1 MTLLH
6 RSLVAIAISA
16 SLAGCYTDTEATVP
30 MPENPEPLLPLPAEK
45 VSLEIGDSIV
55 NAMKES
61 VVITT
66 LEGEEKRV
74 NVETFKGIEYATQ
87 TRFAHSITKEL
98 EENVNATAFGDAC
111 MQVRSTTQDQSEDC
125 LNLNIWRPAGDDAG
139 EDLPVYVFIHGGD
152 FEFGSGSEAL
162 VHGDTVVAQGSDDGK
177 PFIYVSLNYRLG
189 QLGTQWV
196 EGANVDGN
204 YGLGDQK
211 RALEWVHDN
220 IASFGGDID
229 NVTVI
234 GQGSGA
240 MSVGLLQQDDNI
252 AGNYFQRAI
261 MQSNPYGFEY
271 PSYDVAKDRTERMQ
285 SIIDDIVNDPEFEQP
300 ENDVDIIMQAQ
311 AKSLNGFEQLKNWLL
326 SSLSLDIEFDLN
338 PGGIIPVP
346 PIKVSIGPESD
357 NTPMSNLMPFAPYLP
372 CESIVD
378 SDEKCEGSN
387 NSPVQSQL
395 TVPTVLGNNAN
406 EANSFGMLMSVTFLI
421 PTVIEELL
429 NTDPQLVEGVE
440 SKQLAVNILEW
451 LDDEQ
456 NQTTIERKI
465 HQMSADELA
474 NHSGLSLTAY
484 RAVTELFFGLDTN
497 IQTSTELLDC
507 INPDDG
513 IEPLKCVIDK
523 VNIEMTGH
531 EEVKTA
537 LNLTD
542 FFPMSEA
549 TFGEATNNMGKFK
562 TLLNDTLFTGPA
574 RYMAANT
581 SISVPE
587 KDITATLY
595 RFEKK
600 PSFNVWNYNTA
611 FDEYGKPTG
620 KVSIQDLFKS
630 IGCISG
636 ACNGSELP
644 FMFNKAVR
652 FDGSEIH
659 PNTGEKALMNEM
671 SRLWFSEE
679 LFTNYQYSDSAD
691 NVLVIEA
698 EGFSETTTY
707 DWDYVTNPGVDPKL
721 RQGRLTGLEE
731 QGLMPWQWYLN

>member
-16 SLAGCYTDTEATVP
+16 SLAGCYTDVDATVP
-30 MPENPEPLLPLPAEK
+30 MPENPEPMQPLPAEK
-45 VSLEIGDSIV
+45 ISLEIGDSIID
-55 NAMKES
+55 AMKES

-111 MQVRSTTQDQSEDC
+111 MQVRSTIQDQSEDC
-125 LNLNIWRPAGDDAG
+125 LNLNIWRPAGADAG
-139 EDLPVYVFIHGGD
+139 ENLPVYVFIHGGD
-152 FEFGSGSEAL
+152 FEYGSGSEVL
-162 VHGDTVVAQGSDDGK
+162 VHGDTVVAQGSDDSK
-177 PFIYVSLNYRLG
+177 PFIYISLNYRLG

-196 EGANVDGN
+196 KGTNVDGN

-252 AGNYFQRAI
+252 SGNYFQRAI

-271 PSYDVAKDRTERMQ
+271 PSYDVAKDRSQEFTAET
-285 SIIDDIVNDPEFEQP
+285 SIDE
-300 ENDVDIIMQAQ
+300 IMASQKTA
-311 AKSLNGFEQLKNWLL
+311 LNGLEQLKNWLL
-326 SSLSLDIEFDLN
+326 SSLSLSVSVPVPLVPDIE
-338 PGGIIPVP
+338 
-346 PIKVSIGPESD
+346 IGPKSD
-357 NTPMSNLMPFAPYLP
+357 NTPMSTLMPFAPYIQ
-372 CESIVD
+372 CEKTSLL
-378 SDEKCEGSN
+378 GSCSESAK
-387 NSPVQSQL
+387 SPMQTEL
-395 TVPTVLGNNAN
+395 TVPSVLGNNAS
-406 EANSFGMLMSVTFLI
+406 EANSFGMLFSVTFLI
-421 PTVIEELL
+421 PTIIELI
-429 NTDPQLVEGVE
+429 TDEEPALVENVE
-440 SKQLAVNILEW
+440 PKALAMNLVEW
-451 LDDEQ
+451 LDDAE
-456 NQTTIERKI
+456 NQAKVERELS
-465 HQMSADELA
+465 QMDTNDLA
-474 NHSGLSLTAY
+474 TNAGLSLTAY
-484 RAVTELFFGLDTN
+484 SAVTQLFWGLDTF
-497 IQTSTELLDC
+497 IDIDDAALDC
-507 INPDDG
+507 LSEEDTLG
-513 IEPLKCVIDK
+513 ILSCV
-523 VNIEMTGH
+523 VAATSIELTGH
-531 EEVKTA
+531 DEVKTA

-542 FFPMSEA
+542 FYPNSEA
-549 TFGEATNNMGKFK
+549 ALGGATANMAQFK
-562 TLLNDTLFTGPA
+562 TMLNDTLFNGPA
-574 RYMAANT
+574 RHMAANST
-581 SISVPE
+581 E
-587 KDITATLY
+587 AATLY
-595 RFEKK
+595 RFDKK
-600 PSFNVWNYNTA
+600 PSFSMWNYNTA
-611 FDEYGKPTG
+611 QDEETGQYGEL
-620 KVSIQDLFKS
+620 SILDLFKT

-698 EGFSETTTY
+698 EGFSDTTTY

>member
-30 MPENPEPLLPLPAEK
+30 MPENPEPLLPLDPK
-45 VSLEIGDSIV
+45 DISLQIGDSTID
-55 NAMKES
+55 AMEES

-125 LNLNIWRPAGDDAG
+125 LNLNIWRPAGVDAG
-139 EDLPVYVFIHGGD
+139 ADLPVYVFIHGGD
-152 FEFGSGSEAL
+152 FEYGSGSEVL
-162 VHGDTVVAQGSDDGK
+162 VHGDTVVAQGSDDSK
-177 PFIYVSLNYRLG
+177 PFIYISLNYRLG

-196 EGANVDGN
+196 KGTNVDGN

-252 AGNYFQRAI
+252 SGNYFQRAI

-271 PSYDVAKDRTERMQ
+271 PSYDVAKDRSQEFTAET
-285 SIIDDIVNDPEFEQP
+285 SIDE
-300 ENDVDIIMQAQ
+300 IMASQKTA
-311 AKSLNGFEQLKNWLL
+311 LNGLEQLKNWLL
-326 SSLSLDIEFDLN
+326 SSLSLSVSVPVPLVPDIE
-338 PGGIIPVP
+338 
-346 PIKVSIGPESD
+346 IGPKSD
-357 NTPMSNLMPFAPYLP
+357 NTPMSTLMPFAPYIQ
-372 CESIVD
+372 CEKTSLL
-378 SDEKCEGSN
+378 GSCSESAM
-387 NSPVQSQL
+387 SPMQTEL
-395 TVPTVLGNNAN
+395 TVPSVLGNNAS
-406 EANSFGMLMSVTFLI
+406 EANSFGMLFSVTFLI
-421 PTVIEELL
+421 PTIIELI
-429 NTDPQLVEGVE
+429 TDEEPALVENVE
-440 SKQLAVNILEW
+440 PKALALNLVEW
-451 LDDEQ
+451 LDDAE
-456 NQTTIERKI
+456 NQAKVERELS
-465 HQMSADELA
+465 QMDTNDLA
-474 NHSGLSLTAY
+474 TNAGLSLTAY
-484 RAVTELFFGLDTN
+484 SAVTQLFWGLDTF
-497 IQTSTELLDC
+497 IDIDDAALDC
-507 INPDDG
+507 LAEEDTLG
-513 IEPLKCVIDK
+513 ILSCV
-523 VNIEMTGH
+523 VAATSIELTGH

-542 FFPMSEA
+542 FYPNSEA
-549 TFGEATNNMGKFK
+549 ALGGATANMTQFK
-562 TLLNDTLFTGPA
+562 TMLNDTLFNGPA
-574 RYMAANT
+574 RHMAANST
-581 SISVPE
+581 E
-587 KDITATLY
+587 AATLY
-595 RFEKK
+595 RFDKK
-600 PSFNVWNYNTA
+600 PSFNMWNYNTA
-611 FDEYGKPTG
+611 QDEETGEYGEL
-620 KVSIQDLFKS
+620 SILDLFKT

>member
-30 MPENPEPLLPLPAEK
+30 MPENPEPLLPLPAEEI
-45 VSLEIGDSIV
+45 SLEIGDSIV

-87 TRFAHSITKEL
+87 TRFEHSEYAPL
-98 EENVNATAFGDAC
+98 ADEVDATEFGYAC
-111 MQVRSTTQDQSEDC
+111 MQNRATAQTQDEDC
-125 LNLNIWRPAGDDAG
+125 LNLNIWRPAGVDAG

-152 FEFGSGSEAL
+152 FEYGSGSEAL
-162 VHGDTVVAQGSDDGK
+162 VHGDTVVAQGRDDGK

-189 QLGTQWV
+189 ALGTQWV
-196 EGANVDGN
+196 EGSKVDGN

-211 RALEWVHDN
+211 RALEWVHNN
-220 IASFGGDID
+220 IASFGGAID

-240 MSVGLLQQDDNI
+240 MSVGFLQQDESI
-252 AGNYFQRAI
+252 AGEGKYFQRAI

-271 PSYDVAKDRTERMQ
+271 PSYRVAKANSERMQ
-285 SIIDDIVNDPEFEQP
+285 EIVEEVMEENPSLISPEHDL
-300 ENDVDIIMQAQ
+300 NIIMQAQ
-311 AKSLNGFEQLKNWLL
+311 AKSLGGVEQLKNWLTR
-326 SSLSLDIEFDLN
+326 SLPIDIPSIPGVF
-338 PGGIIPVP
+338 PGGIP
-346 PIKVSIGPESD
+346 SD
-357 NTPMSNLMPFAPYLP
+357 NTPMSSLMPFAPYIKCDSWLGTCLKDAKTP
-372 CESIVD
+372 IESGLSV
-378 SDEKCEGSN
+378 K
-387 NSPVQSQL
+387 
-395 TVPTVLGNNAN
+395 TVLGTNAN
-406 EANSFGMLMSVTFLI
+406 ETNGSGMLFRVTFLI
-421 PTVIEELL
+421 PFIIENWPDSTTSKEPAKMAQELIEWL
-429 NTDPQLVEGVE
+429 NYEHNVALVENKLISMTE
-440 SKQLAVNILEW
+440 
-451 LDDEQ
+451 DDF
-456 NQTTIERKI
+456 
-465 HQMSADELA
+465 SAELTMPK
-474 NHSGLSLTAY
+474 TAY
-484 RAVTELFFGLDTN
+484 SAVTSLFFGLKLSIEDDEGEEGVLSCFDEDSETLEMIECVVSKVDISGQPE
-497 IQTSTELLDC
+497 IQD
-507 INPDDG
+507 
-513 IEPLKCVIDK
+513 
-523 VNIEMTGH
+523 
-531 EEVKTA
+531 A
-537 LNLTD
+537 LNLKD
-542 FFPMSEA
+542 FSPSSEA
-549 TFGEATNNMGKFK
+549 DLGSAIDNMKQFG
-562 TLLNDTLFTGPA
+562 TLLNDTLFDGPA
-574 RYMAANT
+574 RHMAANST
-581 SISVPE
+581 E
-587 KDITATLY
+587 TATLY
-595 RFEKK
+595 RFDKK
-600 PSFNVWNYNTA
+600 PSFNMWNYNTA
-611 FDEYGKPTG
+611 QDEETG
-620 KVSIQDLFKS
+620 EYSELSILDLFKT

-698 EGFSETTTY
+698 EGFSDTTTY

>member
-30 MPENPEPLLPLPAEK
+30 MPENPEPLLPLPAEEI
-45 VSLEIGDSIV
+45 SLEIGDSIV

-74 NVETFKGIEYATQ
+74 NVETFKGIGYATQ
-87 TRFAHSITKEL
+87 SRFEHSV
-98 EENVNATAFGDAC
+98 VNDVFAGNIDATEFGAAC
-111 MQVRSTTQDQSEDC
+111 MQVRSTAQDQSEDC
-125 LNLNIWRPAGDDAG
+125 LNLNIWRPAGVDAG

-152 FEFGSGSEAL
+152 FEYGSGSEAL
-162 VHGDTVVAQGSDDGK
+162 VHGDTVVAQGRDDGK

-189 QLGTQWV
+189 VLGTQWV
-196 EGANVDGN
+196 EGSKVDGN

-211 RALEWVHDN
+211 RALEWVHNN
-220 IASFGGDID
+220 IASFGGDIN

-240 MSVGLLQQDDNI
+240 MSVGLLQQDESI
-252 AGNYFQRAI
+252 AGEGKYFQRAI

-271 PSYDVAKDRTERMQ
+271 PSYRIAKANSERMQ
-285 SIIDDIVNDPEFEQP
+285 EIMEEVMEEDPSLISP
-300 ENDVDIIMQAQ
+300 ENDLDIIMRAQ
-311 AKSLNGFEQLKNWLL
+311 AKSLGGVEQLINWLTR
-326 SSLSLDIEFDLN
+326 SLPIDIPSIPGLF
-338 PGGIIPVP
+338 PGGIP
-346 PIKVSIGPESD
+346 SD
-357 NTPMSNLMPFAPYLP
+357 NTPMSSLMPFAPYVA
-372 CESIVD
+372 CE
-378 SDEKCEGSN
+378 ETHWLTGECETHAKTPIESGLS
-387 NSPVQSQL
+387 
-395 TVPTVLGNNAN
+395 VPTVLGTNAN
-406 EANSFGMLMSVTFLI
+406 ETNGSGMLFRVTFLI
-421 PTVIEELL
+421 PFIIENWPDSTTSEEPAKMAQEL
-429 NTDPQLVEGVE
+429 
-440 SKQLAVNILEW
+440 IEW
-451 LDDEQ
+451 LNDEHNVALLENKLVSMTEDDF
-456 NQTTIERKI
+456 
-465 HQMSADELA
+465 SAELTMPK
-474 NHSGLSLTAY
+474 TAY
-484 RAVTELFFGLDTN
+484 SAVTSLFFGLKLSIEDDEGEEGVLSCIDEDKEILDTVLCVVN
-497 IQTSTELLDC
+497 KVDISGQPEIQ
-507 INPDDG
+507 N
-513 IEPLKCVIDK
+513 
-523 VNIEMTGH
+523 
-531 EEVKTA
+531 A
-537 LNLTD
+537 LNLKD
-542 FFPMSEA
+542 FSPSTEA
-549 TFGEATNNMGKFK
+549 ELGGAIDNMKQFG
-562 TLLNDTLFTGPA
+562 TLLNDTLFDGPA
-574 RYMAANT
+574 RHMAANST
-581 SISVPE
+581 E
-587 KDITATLY
+587 AATLY
-595 RFEKK
+595 RFDKK
-600 PSFNVWNYNTA
+600 PSFNMWNYNTA
-611 FDEYGKPTG
+611 QDEETGEYGEL
-620 KVSIQDLFKS
+620 SILDLFKT